1 MMGGAGMLAQQFDAY
16 GGVVPYLRKD
26 NTRVESGSGA
36 RRRARVGAGL
46 FCLVVVLIV
55 LARIVCFSTAQTS
68 GFANVENA
76 LQADVK

>member
-1 MMGGAGMLAQQFDAY
+1 MLAQQFDAY
-16 GGVVPYLRKD
+16 GGVVPYLRND

-55 LARIVCFSTAQTS
+55 LARIACFSTAQSS
-68 GFANVENA
+68 GFANIENA
-76 LQADVK
+76 RQVDVR

>member
-1 MMGGAGMLAQQFDAY
+1 
-16 GGVVPYLRKD
+16 
-26 NTRVESGSGA
+26 
-36 RRRARVGAGL
+36 VGAGL

-76 LQADVK
+76 LQVDVK

>member
-26 NTRVESGSGA
+26 NTRVESVSGA

-46 FCLVVVLIV
+46 FCLAVALIV
-55 LARIVCFSTAQTS
+55 LARIACFSTAQTS
-68 GFANVENA
+68 GFANVESA
-76 LQADVK
+76 RQVDVR